1 MNSVSRLRQSLTLR
15 QAATIALVSPLGIAA
30 VWASLTGRADIAD
43 ALIGALITLTV
54 LGLLQV
60 RRRVAHAQQ
69 STRILVKDVRTVLE
83 QTQRRLVD
91 ALERERLAA
100 ADREQVLLNA
110 LERAHRRSERAAARL
125 QATQT
130 SEIEAMLQ
138 LFRGDVLRAPV
149 PSSEGETTRPADL
162 LALRHLVEQ
171 KRPRLVL
178 EFGGGASTIW
188 MAYACERV
196 GGRLVSV
203 DHDPASA
210 GRTRS
215 MVAEHGLD
223 RVAEVREAPLRP
235 FTVDGVDKV
244 RYDVAAL
251 DDLYGIDLLVLG
263 DTPEGNVED
272 HLSAMMSRL
281 EPRLSATA
289 TVFVLGAGPRH
300 DIRQDMQYV
309 AGFRTGA
316 PDGEAPDGEAPEPLV
331 PNSRVETTLTSA

>member
-1 MNSVSRLRQSLTLR
+1 M
-15 QAATIALVSPLGIAA
+15 
-30 VWASLTGRADIAD
+30 
-43 ALIGALITLTV
+43 
-54 LGLLQV
+54 
-60 RRRVAHAQQ
+60 
-69 STRILVKDVRTVLE
+69 VKDVRAVLE

-91 ALERERLAA
+91 ALEQERLAA
-100 ADREQVLLNA
+100 ADREQVLLSA

-149 PSSEGETTRPADL
+149 PSSQGETTRPADL

-203 DHDPASA
+203 DHDPVSA

-235 FTVDGVDKV
+235 FTVDGVDRV
-244 RYDVAAL
+244 RYDIAAV

-263 DTPEGNVED
+263 DTPQGNVED
-272 HLSAMMSRL
+272 LLSAMMPRL
-281 EPRLSATA
+281 ESRLSATA
-289 TVFVLGAGPRH
+289 AVFVHGAGSGH
-300 DIRQDMQYV
+300 DSRQDVQYV
-309 AGFRTGA
+309 AGFGPGAETGTGTGSGT
-316 PDGEAPDGEAPEPLV
+316 PDGDPAEQLV
-331 PNSRVETTLTSA
+331 PNSRAETTLTSA

>member
-30 VWASLTGRADIAD
+30 VSASLTGRADIAG

-69 STRILVKDVRTVLE
+69 STRAMVKDVRAVLE

-91 ALERERLAA
+91 ALEQERLAA
-100 ADREQVLLNA
+100 ADREQVLLSA

-149 PSSEGETTRPADL
+149 PSSQGETTRPADL

-235 FTVDGVDKV
+235 FTVDGVDRI
-244 RYDVAAL
+244 RYDVAVV

-263 DTPEGNVED
+263 DPPEGNVED
-272 HLSAMMSRL
+272 CLSAMMLWL

-289 TVFVLGAGPRH
+289 TVFVHGAGPGY
-300 DIRQDMQYV
+300 DIRHGSQYV
-309 AGFRTGA
+309 AGTGTA
-316 PDGEAPDGEAPEPLV
+316 TSDGTPAEPLV
-331 PNSRVETTLTSA
+331 PNSRAETTLTSA